1 MLDAAKAATVLIS
14 QGGRLPDFEG
24 SGKVSPLPMT
34 LMAVPATAGT
44 GSEVTPF
51 AVISDHERQVKMTV
65 SSPFLIPDLVVL
77 DPDLLANVST
87 GLAAATGMDALIH
100 ALESFVSRYGDFV
113 SDAFARR
120 ALEKIGG
127 SLVWFVETGDKESA
141 REMMEG
147 SFLAGCAFSLSRL
160 GLVHAMS
167 HPLSAHYGIPHGVA
181 NALLLPEV
189 IRFNE
194 QAAPQKYREA
204 ASLLGV
210 PEGTSLAEWV
220 ADLNSRLGIRMKWEI
235 SEEDLPVLIRDTLTL
250 GNVQANPRSASPK
263 DIKTIYN
270 LLISAFKA

>member
-1 MLDAAKAATVLIS
+1 
-14 QGGRLPDFEG
+14 
-24 SGKVSPLPMT
+24 
-34 LMAVPATAGT
+34 
-44 GSEVTPF
+44 
-51 AVISDHERQVKMTV
+51 
-65 SSPFLIPDLVVL
+65 
-77 DPDLLANVST
+77 
-87 GLAAATGMDALIH
+87 
-100 ALESFVSRYGDFV
+100 
-113 SDAFARR
+113 
-120 ALEKIGG
+120 
-127 SLVWFVETGDKESA
+127 
-141 REMMEG
+141 MMEG